1 VAISDNSN
9 DDKLERQ
16 IEAIGTGEAFQKQ
29 KERTFLQRRE
39 KQKKEFMEKMAR
51 WKKQDVVKKMRD
63 ENLDQK
69 HLTYQEKMALEMKP
83 VVESEQWENDLWADV
98 AQDAS
103 GNIIRLKQA

>member
-1 VAISDNSN
+1 
-9 DDKLERQ
+9 
-16 IEAIGTGEAFQKQ
+16 
-29 KERTFLQRRE
+29 
-39 KQKKEFMEKMAR
+39 MAR